1 LTAFGIPDILATSSQ
16 AIKEQGRLSASAFFA
31 WKANAK
37 STYSW
42 QAFNKESSVDLKD
55 IKAIIDLM
63 KKNAISEFELER
75 QDFKIKL
82 KRGAPMAAPYDDAGS
97 SYSSQTAS
105 ALPPVAPPA
114 STLGDLEIRS
124 PMIGTFYR
132 APSPE
137 SANYVE
143 VGMEVGPDT
152 VVSIIEAM
160 KVMNEIKA
168 EAKGVITQVLVENAK
183 PVEFGQPLFKIRP
196 I

>member
-1 LTAFGIPDILATSSQ
+1 
-16 AIKEQGRLSASAFFA
+16 
-31 WKANAK
+31 
-37 STYSW
+37 
-42 QAFNKESSVDLKD
+42 VDLKD

-63 KKNAISEFELER
+63 KKNSVSEFELEK

-82 KRGAPMAAPYDDAGS
+82 KRGPNGGGAAV
-97 SYSSQTAS
+97 SYEEA
-105 ALPPVAPPA
+105 PVAPVVTYAPPAVALPAAPVAAPAASATAAAPA
-114 STLGDLEIRS
+114 STDVEIKS

-137 SANYVE
+137 SAAYVE
-143 VGMEVGPDT
+143 VGAEVGPET
-152 VVSIIEAM
+152 VVCIIEAM

-196 I
+196 T